1 MADKNIKKIAIKKL
15 LQKVE
20 SIEFNNDTNI
30 YFVLGMPISDIGKG
44 TLVAH
49 MLTILSNSDAIK
61 YDGLLNTNANGR
73 HTAIGHDDFGI
84 YEKYNKNKT
93 FRENKYILG
102 GELFKEFI
110 EEYGEYENQC
120 FRPHFYLYFVSKIKE
135 MWANSGKP
143 KNFIVEIGGT
153 IIDYEVD
160 IYVPPSIYHFK
171 NELKDRCKIILLSEV
186 SYNNEYIKTR
196 NVQRSVEELA
206 KRFIFP
212 DYIFAREPKNMPKLT
227 SDSRLENEKE
237 IAQKIQE
244 RIGLNIDYDKIACV
258 PFYDQEHIHDLASY
272 YKKRI
277 TKLFSP
283 DKKHI
288 KLFIGSTNK
297 GKIADYKMY
306 FKDLDIVSAYDLDIF
321 LEISENCNSLQENS
335 TKKALQWAKASNL
348 TTIADDTG
356 FFIPALGG
364 KPGVS
369 VKRWGGE
376 LKKEL
381 TNQKFIK
388 FLKKKL
394 EAIEDTSCYFETCY
408 TIANP
413 KGAIYSFSLKN
424 FGKIDKN
431 LFDEA
436 YVQGFPLSAVFKAN
450 GRNKTWIEMNEQEK
464 INWEKKMIEQVRK
477 ILPLIN

>member
-1 MADKNIKKIAIKKL
+1 M

-20 SIEFNNDTNI
+20 SIKFDNDTNI

-49 MLTILSNSDAIK
+49 MLLILPNSDAIK

-84 YEKYNKNKT
+84 YEKYNKDKT
-93 FRENKYILG
+93 FREDKYILG
-102 GELFKEFI
+102 GYLFNEFI
-110 EEYGEYENQC
+110 KEYGEYENLC
-120 FRPHFYLYFVSKIKE
+120 FRPHFYLYFISKIKE
-135 MWANSGKP
+135 MWVNCGRP

-160 IYVPPSIYHFK
+160 IYVPPSIYNFK

-227 SDSRLENEKE
+227 NKDRLENEKE
-237 IAQKIQE
+237 ISQKIQE
-244 RIGLNIDYDKIACV
+244 RIGLSINYDKIICI
-258 PFYDQEHIHDLASY
+258 PFYDQEKIHDLGDY

-277 TKLFSP
+277 TKLFNEN
-283 DKKHI
+283 KKNL

-306 FKDLDIVSAYDLDIF
+306 FKDLNIISAYDLG
-321 LEISENCNSLQENS
+321 ISLDVSESSTSLQKNS
-335 TKKALQWAKASNL
+335 AKKALQWAKASGL
-348 TTIADDTG
+348 TTLADDTG

-369 VKRWGGE
+369 IKKWGSE

-381 TNQKFIK
+381 TNQEFIK
-388 FLKKKL
+388 FLKEKL
-394 EAIEDTSCYFETCY
+394 EAIEDTTCYFETCY
-408 TIANP
+408 TIASP
-413 KGAIYSFSLKN
+413 KGKIYSFSLKN
-424 FGKIDKN
+424 FGKIDKS
-431 LFDEA
+431 LFDKA
-436 YVQGFPLSAVFKAN
+436 YIQGFPLSAVFKAE
-450 GRNKTWIEMNEQEK
+450 GRDKTWTEMNEQEK
-464 INWEKKMIEQVRK
+464 INWEKEMIENIEK
-477 ILPLIN
+477 ALPLFN